1 VPYIL
6 VNIIFKI
13 EHCFNGIKVENSYT
27 VIIMKKKEA
36 IINGAIDLF
45 VTKGFSASTNELINR
60 IGIAKGTLYHH
71 FKSKDQLIVEIYKHL
86 MFEIETE
93 CVSEMSEQ
101 DDPFAYTKDVF
112 SKIVRWFIKNPNKF
126 QYINSFEA
134 SPYIKIHALSV
145 RETLSGPQKN
155 IMQKVNM
162 GVMKNYNTDL
172 ITYFDFA
179 FTRSTANYF
188 LSQPNPLAQFK
199 KEYNEAFDLYWSGA
213 SR

>member
-1 VPYIL
+1 
-6 VNIIFKI
+6 
-13 EHCFNGIKVENSYT
+13 
-27 VIIMKKKEA
+27 MKKKDV

-45 VTKGFSASTNELINR
+45 VNKGFSASTNELINK
-60 IGIAKGTLYHH
+60 IGIAKGTLYHY
-71 FKSKDQLIVEIYKHL
+71 FKSKDQLIVEIYKAL
-86 MFEIETE
+86 MFEIESE
-93 CVSEMSEQ
+93 CVSEMSEEE
-101 DDPFAYTKDVF
+101 DPHAYTKDVF
-112 SKIVRWFIKNPNKF
+112 GKIVKWFIKNPNKF
-126 QYINSFEA
+126 HYINSFEA

-172 ITYFDFA
+172 ITFFDFA

-188 LSQPNPLAQFK
+188 LSQVNPLAKFK
-199 KEYNEAFDLYWSGA
+199 SEFNEAFDLYWKGA